1 MSPGGWHDIAFKQ
14 VASDEIITYDEE
26 RNNWKVVGKLQ
37 TPRADLAATKIDASN
52 LMGFC

>member
-1 MSPGGWHDIAFKQ
+1 M
-14 VASDEIITYDEE
+14 ASDEIITYDEE
-26 RNNWKVVGKLQ
+26 KKDWKVVGQLQ